1 MKKIVLI
8 GDSIRQGY
16 DKYVKMAFQGV
27 AEVYYP
33 DANCRF
39 TTHILR
45 HLLDWK
51 EKMGCGDDVDL
62 VHFNAGL
69 WDNLILIDG
78 KHHISIEVYTENIA
92 RICDMI
98 KILYPKAK
106 IVFATS
112 TPCNEEFFKTYK
124 YKRTNADTERYN
136 AAASEIV
143 LSRDGSINDLYA
155 LLKDD
160 QMAYHSDQTHFYTKE
175 GTRVITNRV
184 LECIE
189 TELGIKAKPLDY
201 DFLFDKKE
209 DAIGL

>member
-16 DKYVKMAFQGV
+16 DRYVKMAFEGV

-33 DANCRF
+33 GDNCRF
-39 TTHILR
+39 TSYILR
-45 HLLDWK
+45 NILDWK
-51 EKMGCGDDVDL
+51 EETGCGEDVDL

-69 WDNLILIDG
+69 WDDMILIDG
-78 KHHISIEVYTENIA
+78 KNHTPIEVYSQNIA
-92 RICDMI
+92 RIFDMI
-98 KILYPKAK
+98 KILYPNAK

-124 YKRTNADTERYN
+124 YKRINADTERYN

-143 LSRDGSINDLYA
+143 LARGGSINDLYG

-160 QMAYHSDQTHFYTKE
+160 QMMYHSDQTHFYTKE
-175 GTRVITNRV
+175 GTRIITDQVIR
-184 LECIE
+184 CIE
-189 TELGIKAKPLDY
+189 ESIGIKAKKLDY
-201 DFLFDKKE
+201 DMLFDKK
-209 DAIGL
+209 DGTVGL

>member
-1 MKKIVLI
+1 MKIVLI

-16 DKYVKMAFQGV
+16 DKYVKMAFDGV

-33 DANCRF
+33 EKNCRF
-39 TTHILR
+39 TAHILR
-45 HLLDWK
+45 HILDWK

-62 VHFNAGL
+62 VHWNAGL
-69 WDNLILIDG
+69 WDNMILPDG
-78 KHHISIEVYTENIA
+78 KPLIPLEFYKENIA

-98 KILYPKAK
+98 QLLFPKAK
-106 IVFATS
+106 IVFATT
-112 TPCNEEFFKTYK
+112 TPCDEEFFKNYK

-136 AAASEIV
+136 AVAREIV
-143 LSRDGSINDLYA
+143 LSREGGINDLYG

-175 GTRVITNRV
+175 GTRVIAGQVIRYIE
-184 LECIE
+184 EC
-189 TELGIKAKPLDY
+189 LGIEAKVLDY
-201 DFLFDKKE
+201 DLLFDKKE